1 MPRSAFLRRQI
12 AAVAGALLL
21 LVGLDGRPRAASDSE
36 LAAAILADP
45 HLPIVLAGA
54 KALVKSGL
62 SAGGRYPE
70 VWIRDLNTFIDL
82 ALDADTQPEIRR
94 ALLGF
99 FHFQNDND
107 GVPDG
112 YVPKASPA
120 GIKGSWNSETFPEFV
135 AFKNTVET
143 DQETSLVQA
152 VARYVTRSGDR
163 AFLDEVVAGVP
174 VRERLGRAMLFPLTH
189 RFSEKYHLIWGGT
202 TIDWGD
208 VQPETRAGVYFAEGT
223 SHPAIDIYDNAMF
236 LLASD
241 AYGKVPGR
249 SGDAGSRIARAAD
262 GIRREVRT
270 QLWDPRRRK
279 FRPHIYLAGSPFR
292 ADFDEESIYYSGGTA
307 VAIEAGL
314 LTGKE
319 ILHALDDMT
328 TNQHRAGAGSIGLT
342 VYPAYPDGLF
352 KNPIISEYG
361 YQNGGDWPWFGARM
375 VQQLVVHGYAAE
387 AYEAIRPMVMRTER
401 DRGFFEWYTVA
412 GEPRG
417 SNAYRGGAGQLG
429 RAIEMLLQWAQK
441 HK

>member
-1 MPRSAFLRRQI
+1 MPSAAFLRRQI
-12 AAVAGALLL
+12 AATVLVLLALGVADQA
-21 LVGLDGRPRAASDSE
+21 RPASESD
-36 LAAAILADP
+36 LAATILADP
-45 HLPIVLAGA
+45 HLPGVLADA
-54 KALVKSGL
+54 RTLVRSGL

-82 ALDADTQPEIRR
+82 ALDADTQPDMRR

-99 FHFQNDND
+99 FHFQTDDD

-112 YVPKASPA
+112 YVPRDSPA
-120 GIKGSWNSETFPEFV
+120 GIKGTWTADTFPEAV

-152 VARYVTRSGDR
+152 VARYVTRTGDR
-163 AFLDEVVAGVP
+163 AFLDEVVAGLP

-189 RFSEKYHLIWGGT
+189 RFSEKHQLIWGAT

-223 SHPAIDIYDNAMF
+223 SHRAIDIYDNAMF
-236 LLASD
+236 LLAND
-241 AYGKVPGR
+241 AYGRVPGR
-249 SGDAGSRIARAAD
+249 SGDVGARIARTA
-262 GIRREVRT
+262 GRIRREVRA
-270 QLWDPRRRK
+270 QLWDARRRK
-279 FRPHIYLAGSPFR
+279 FHPHLYLEGSPFPG
-292 ADFDEESIYYSGGTA
+292 DFDEEPIYYAGGTA

-314 LTGKE
+314 LADKD
-319 ILHALDDMT
+319 IRHALDDMI

-342 VYPAYPDGLF
+342 VYPVYPPGFF
-352 KNPIISEYG
+352 KNPIITEYG

-375 VQQLVVHGYAAE
+375 VQQLVAHGLVAE
-387 AYEAIRPMVMRTER
+387 AYDALRPMVMRAER
-401 DRGFFEWYTVA
+401 DHGFFEWYTLA

-417 SNAYRGGAGQLG
+417 SNAYRGGAGQVG
-429 RAIEMLLQWAQK
+429 RAIEMLLEWAQK